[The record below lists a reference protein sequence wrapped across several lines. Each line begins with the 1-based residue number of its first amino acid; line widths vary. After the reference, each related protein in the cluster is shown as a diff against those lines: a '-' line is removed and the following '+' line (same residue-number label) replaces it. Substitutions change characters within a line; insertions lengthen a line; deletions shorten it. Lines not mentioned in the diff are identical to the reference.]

1 MKNMQEI
8 TWQNI
13 DIEDV
18 EKRMHTFEDQVED
31 SVSQESDNSQENK
44 VQAIVQRYKDNH
56 GSNSRVAN
64 MYKIMVARTGGSVDD
79 DSVSETH
86 YHGLYDAKHT
96 DIPSVV
102 NSPNKLT
109 KESFKREGSG
119 NQNSDQKKAQH
130 FPVRDF
136 E

>member
-44 VQAIVQRYKDNH
+44 V
-56 GSNSRVAN
+56 
-64 MYKIMVARTGGSVDD
+64 
-79 DSVSETH
+79 
-86 YHGLYDAKHT
+86 
-96 DIPSVV
+96 
-102 NSPNKLT
+102 
-109 KESFKREGSG
+109 
-119 NQNSDQKKAQH
+119 
-130 FPVRDF
+130 
-136 E
+136 